1 MNVYESRLENT
12 SSAEIARESAVLEY
26 SDSDSESIVGVVML
40 LEQTLERAGLEQTTF
55 EWAASGLE
63 LDTSRA
69 TREEPVV
76 WSMPTGPM
84 KVVEASVMVEMK
96 ELMTRA
102 PAMPL
107 YIEFRVDFF
116 LVSLSFYFLFTFYLL
131 SFANT
136 S

>member
-1 MNVYESRLENT
+1 MAMNVYESRLENT
-12 SSAEIARESAVLEY
+12 SSAGAARESAVLEY

-40 LEQTLERAGLEQTTF
+40 LEQTTF